1 MAKYNLLEDDDIFDE
16 EDDFSGK
23 DKEDKVKPEPEP
35 EQTNQLDIEIDDD
48 LLNDEPDDLSMEE
61 DIISGKSMQSTILDK
76 DEPEISIPE
85 NEEQELPIEEY
96 EPQVVDREEEKS
108 PEITADKPYLTED
121 YADEKQTGINY
132 KPIVIS
138 AAIIVALIAV
148 YFIVDIFIL
157 SASSEPEVAENT
169 TQQPVKTPEQIRQEQ
184 EAAAKTQFLAQL
196 AGETQKDVNNI
207 NTILDNISNTAKL
220 SSILLYDKSL
230 LLEVFGTTR
239 AEIAKTNINLKN
251 KMADKS
257 FVVVSSQS
265 RPGPNGGVF
274 GLFKADI
281 NGGSSAA
288 SKNVNT
294 NFNTIVDAQ
303 NWLKQ
308 QSANEGLKVKSID
321 NHFVADEKNFKKFNV
336 ETTIHGS
343 MAACKNLLNKLSSN
357 GSQLKINK
365 LNLTAAD
372 QKNFQSK
379 NFQLKL
385 VLEVFV

>member
-23 DKEDKVKPEPEP
+23 DKVKPKPEP

-48 LLNDEPDDLSMEE
+48 LLNEEPDDLPLDE
-61 DIISGKSMQSTILDK
+61 DILSGKSMQSSILDK
-76 DEPEISIPE
+76 EEPEISIPD
-85 NEEQELPIEEY
+85 NEEQELPIQEY
-96 EPQVVDREEEKS
+96 EPGITESEDEK
-108 PEITADKPYLTED
+108 PQETTEKPYLTED
-121 YADEKQTGINY
+121 YADEKQSGINY
-132 KPIVIS
+132 KPIIIS
-138 AAIIVALIAV
+138 ALAVLALVAV
-148 YFIVDIFIL
+148 YFVVDIFIL
-157 SASSEPEVAENT
+157 SADSTPDVAENT
-169 TQQPVKTPEQIRQEQ
+169 IQQPVKTPEQIRQEQ
-184 EAAAKTQFLAQL
+184 DAAAKAQFLSQL
-196 AGETQKDVNNI
+196 AGETQTDVNNI
-207 NTILDNISNTAKL
+207 NTILDNVTNTAKL
-220 SSILLYDKSL
+220 SSILLYDNSL
-230 LLEVFGTTR
+230 LLEVFGTNR

-274 GLFKADI
+274 GLFKADV
-281 NGGSSAA
+281 NGGSSSAQ
-288 SKNVNT
+288 KNVNA
-294 NFNTIVDAQ
+294 NFNTVIDAQ

-308 QSANEGLKVKSID
+308 QSTNEGLKVKSIG
-321 NHFVADEKNFKKFNV
+321 NHFVADEKNFKKFKV

-343 MAACKNLLNKLSSN
+343 MTACKNLLNKLSSN